1 MKTKVDRA
9 CRPRARACFHR
20 RVPVE
25 LERGDVSSEMF
36 SIFGMC
42 RARIFHPVPS
52 PVPFRDDV
60 GVFRGTR
67 GHSTD
72 ARRRSGAAR
81 SARART
87 TAGRSVRLAHDE
99 QASRESCGAPGQAHG
114 HQLHPQ
120 LGAQSR
126 PPHRG
131 AGRRAPEDGHVRAAE
146 LPPEA
151 VAAAERHGFQGEV
164 RRETHSARAR
174 PSGDRETPG
183 APPLFDF
190 DTGGT
195 FAKKPRGRFDRAF
208 ERRR

>member
-1 MKTKVDRA
+1 MKTKVDRT

-20 RVPVE
+20 RAPVE
-25 LERGDVSSEMF
+25 LERGDVLSESFPF
-36 SIFGMC
+36 SGCVVRGFFIRFP
-42 RARIFHPVPS
+42 R
-52 PVPFRDDV
+52 VPFRDDV
-60 GVFRGTR
+60 GVFSGLGGTR
-67 GHSTD
+67 P
-72 ARRRSGAAR
+72 RRRSGAAR

-87 TAGRSVRLAHDE
+87 TAGRSVRLARDE

-151 VAAAERHGFQGEV
+151 VAAAERPGFQGEV
-164 RRETHSARAR
+164 RRETQRARAR

-195 FAKKPRGRFDRAF
+195 FAEKPRGRFDRAF
-208 ERRR
+208 ERLR